1 MELDPGP
8 WTRGP
13 GHVGAAEACS
23 LGLCNSP
30 ATPFMLWVPAPATS
44 RSLAN
49 GTARFFHPPQTC
61 LASGFGKQDLHVLG
75 GRGWSQGL
83 LSCPPSLPYPGGAR
97 ERRGGS
103 NAERPL
109 QPAWSFPVW
118 VGGRGGLVRGEDMPT
133 GLRRTVEAPPMK
145 RGYALPQTWPV
156 LRPGPALGQGQPGR
170 QELNGFLFLNT

>member
-1 MELDPGP
+1 MGP

-30 ATPFMLWVPAPATS
+30 ATPFMFWVPAPATS

-61 LASGFGKQDLHVLG
+61 LASAFGKQDLHVLG

-83 LSCPPSLPYPGGAR
+83 LSCPLSLLYPGGAR
-97 ERRGGS
+97 EQRGGS
-103 NAERPL
+103 NSE
-109 QPAWSFPVW
+109 PAPAARV
-118 VGGRGGLVRGEDMPT
+118 VIPGLGGGRGGLVRGEDMTT
-133 GLRRTVEAPPMK
+133 GLRRTVEAPLMK
-145 RGYALPQTWPV
+145 RGYAFPQTWPV
-156 LRPGPALGQGQPGR
+156 LKPGPTLGQGAARASGAQR
-170 QELNGFLFLNT
+170 VSLFKHF